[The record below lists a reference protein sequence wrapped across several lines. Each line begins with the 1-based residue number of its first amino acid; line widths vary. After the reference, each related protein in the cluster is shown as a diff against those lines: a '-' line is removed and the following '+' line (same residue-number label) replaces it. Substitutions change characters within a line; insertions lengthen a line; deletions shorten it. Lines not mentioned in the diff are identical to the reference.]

1 MTTLSRP
8 ASVDAELHDLLRH
21 EWTRRD
27 ALAALLGGG
36 LAGVAGL
43 AAGPAR
49 ASALAEDGV
58 VRIGYLP
65 ITDAAALLVAQAR
78 GLFEAQGLKVAPPVM
93 ARSWAALVE
102 AFAAG
107 RVNVVHLLKPV
118 PVWIRYANGVKVKV
132 LAWAHTNGSGVVL
145 GAHSRARGFGEL
157 GGGRIAVPFWY
168 SMHNVVL
175 QLALREAGLTPV
187 IADDRQPVGPR
198 EVALQVL
205 PPPEMTAA
213 LAARKIDGFIV
224 AEPFNALAELRAGAR
239 MLRFTGDIW
248 RQHPC
253 CVVTVHESLTERNPA
268 FVQKVVNAIV
278 DAQLWANGHKT
289 EVARLLSADGANL
302 IPLPAPVVAKAMTD
316 YGDTYRLGGAIRH
329 PDWPGGRIDFQPYPY
344 PSATRLIVA
353 ALKRT
358 MVAGDTGF
366 LANLDPDHVARD
378 LVDERFVRAALADR
392 PAWRSLP
399 GVAGLEDPFVREETV
414 RA

>member
-1 MTTLSRP
+1 MIASR
-8 ASVDAELHDLLRH
+8 DRILHDLLRH

-27 ALAALLGGG
+27 GLAALLGGG
-36 LAGVAGL
+36 LAALPGL

-65 ITDAAALLVAQAR
+65 ITDAASLLVAQAN
-78 GLFEAQGLKVAPPVM
+78 GLFEAQGLRTAPPFM

-107 RVNVVHLLKPV
+107 RVNVVHLLKPI
-118 PVWIRYANGVKVKV
+118 PVWMRYGNGVKVKV
-132 LAWAHTNGSGVVL
+132 LAWAHTNGSGTVL
-145 GAHSRARGFGEL
+145 GPQSRAREFGEL
-157 GGGRIAVPFWY
+157 GGARIAVPFWY

-175 QLALREAGLTPV
+175 QFALREAGLTPV
-187 IADDRQPVGPR
+187 IKDDRQPVGPR

-224 AEPFNALAELRAGAR
+224 AEPFNALAEMRAGAR

-253 CVVTVHESLTERNPA
+253 CVVTVHEALTERNPEFA
-268 FVQKVVNAIV
+268 QRVTQAIV
-278 DAQLWANGHKT
+278 DAQLWANGRKA
-289 EVARLLSADGANL
+289 EAARLLSAEGANL
-302 IPLPAPVVAKAMTD
+302 IPLPYAVVAKAMTD
-316 YGDTYRLGGAIRH
+316 YGDAYRAQGAIRH
-329 PDWPGGRIDFQPYPY
+329 PEWEGGRIDFQPYPY
-344 PSATRLIVA
+344 PSATRLIVE
-353 ALKRT
+353 ALKET
-358 MVAGDTGF
+358 LVAGETGF
-366 LANLDPDHVARD
+366 LRGLDADQVARD
-378 LVDERFVRAALADR
+378 LVDERFVRAALEAR
-392 PAWRSLP
+392 PAWRELP
-399 GVAGLEDPFVREETV
+399 GVAGLADPFSREEAV

>member
-1 MTTLSRP
+1 MTTPLDR
-8 ASVDAELHDLLRH
+8 ALHDLLHH

-27 ALAALLGGG
+27 GLAALLGGG
-36 LAGVAGL
+36 LAAMTGL

-65 ITDAAALLVAQAR
+65 ITDAASLLVAQAR
-78 GLFEAQGLKVAPPVM
+78 GLFEAQGLKVEQPFM
-93 ARSWAALVE
+93 ARSWASLVE

-107 RVNVVHLLKPV
+107 RVNVVHLLKPI
-118 PVWIRYANGVKVKV
+118 PVWMRYGNGVKVKV
-132 LAWAHTNGSGVVL
+132 LAWAHTNGSGLVL
-145 GAHSRARGFGEL
+145 GAHSRAREFREL

-175 QLALREAGLTPV
+175 QLALREAGLVPV
-187 IADDRQPVGPR
+187 IKDDRQPVAPN

-224 AEPFNALAELRAGAR
+224 AEPFNALAEMRAGAR

-253 CVVTVHESLTERNPA
+253 CVVTVHEALIERNPEFA
-268 FVQKVVNAIV
+268 QKVTNAIV
-278 DAQLWANGHKT
+278 DAQLWLNGHKA
-289 EVARLLSADGANL
+289 EAARLLSAEGANL
-302 IPLPAPVVAKAMTD
+302 IPLPNAVVAKAMTD
-316 YGDTYRLGGAIRH
+316 YGDAYRAQGAIRN
-329 PDWPGGRIDFQPYPY
+329 PGWEGGRIDFQPYPY
-344 PSATRLIVA
+344 PSATRLIVE
-353 ALKRT
+353 ALKQT
-358 MVAGDTGF
+358 VVSGETGF
-366 LANLDPDHVARD
+366 LRQLDAEHVAQD
-378 LVDERFVRAALADR
+378 LVDDRFVRAALHAR
-392 PAWRSLP
+392 PAWRELP
-399 GVAGLEDPFVREETV
+399 GVAGLADPFTREEMV

>member
-8 ASVDAELHDLLRH
+8 TAVDAELRDLLRH
-21 EWTRRD
+21 EWSRRD

-36 LAGVAGL
+36 LAAVAGL

-49 ASALAEDGV
+49 AAAMAEDGV

-93 ARSWAALVE
+93 ARSWASLVE

-118 PVWIRYANGVKVKV
+118 PVWMRYANGVRVKV
-132 LAWAHTNGSGVVL
+132 LAWAHTNGSAVVV
-145 GAHSRARGFGEL
+145 GARSRARGFAEL

-175 QLALREAGLTPV
+175 QLALRQAGLTPV
-187 IADDRQPVGPR
+187 IKDHRQPVGPH
-198 EVALQVL
+198 EVALQIL

-213 LAARKIDGFIV
+213 LAARRIDGFTV

-239 MLRFTGDIW
+239 VLRFIGDIW
-248 RQHPC
+248 REHPC
-253 CVVTVHESLTERNPA
+253 CVVTVHESLTEHHPA
-268 FVQKVVNAIV
+268 FVQKVVDAIV
-278 DAQLWANGHKT
+278 DAQLWANRHKG
-289 EVARLLSADGANL
+289 EVARLLSAEGANL
-302 IPLPAPVVAKAMTD
+302 IPLPEAVVARAMTY
-316 YGDTYRLGGAIRH
+316 YGDAYRATGAIRH
-329 PDWPGGRIDFQPYPY
+329 PDWPGGRIDFQPFPY
-344 PSATRLIVA
+344 PSATRLLVAMLTETAVAGETDFLA
-353 ALKRT
+353 ALE
-358 MVAGDTGF
+358 
-366 LANLDPDHVARD
+366 PDHVARD
-378 LVDERFVRAALADR
+378 LVDDRFVRAALAAR
-392 PAWRSLP
+392 PEWRSLP
-399 GVAGLEDPFVREETV
+399 GVAGLEDPFVRDETV